1 MRERLNRA
9 VSKTVVPQGTGGS
22 NPPLSV
28 LLAKT
33 VIAIWR
39 NYAKVRRKSGDSI
52 VSTKRAGAASGE
64 GGPEGANPPLS
75 VLLAKTVIAIWRNYA
90 KVRRKSGD
98 SIVSGKRSFP
108 RGRPRRVI
116 CYRVFSILE
125 RCPSGRRCTL
135 GRRVCSR
142 EYRGFES
149 PSLRTADTNCYNNMA
164 VCALKR
170 VESGDSIVSPK
181 RASAALGEG
190 GPKGESPSLR
200 TYS

>member
-1 MRERLNRA
+1 MKKAALGEMRERLNRA

-52 VSTKRAGAASGE
+52 VSTKR
-64 GGPEGANPPLS
+64 
-75 VLLAKTVIAIWRNYA
+75 
-90 KVRRKSGD
+90 
-98 SIVSGKRSFP
+98 SFP

-116 CYRVFSILE
+116 CYRGFSILE

-170 VESGDSIVSPK
+170 VESGDSNRKV
-181 RASAALGEG
+181 
-190 GPKGESPSLR
+190 ESPSLR

>member
-1 MRERLNRA
+1 M
-9 VSKTVVPQGTGGS
+9 
-22 NPPLSV
+22 
-28 LLAKT
+28 
-33 VIAIWR
+33 
-39 NYAKVRRKSGDSI
+39 
-52 VSTKRAGAASGE
+52 
-64 GGPEGANPPLS
+64 
-75 VLLAKTVIAIWRNYA
+75 
-90 KVRRKSGD
+90 
-98 SIVSGKRSFP
+98 SGKRSFP

-149 PSLRTADTNCYNNMA
+149 PSLRTAYENRYSIMA

-200 TYS
+200 TAVTNCYNNMAVCALKRVESGDSNRKVESPSLRTYS

>member
-1 MRERLNRA
+1 MKKAALGEMRERLNRA

-90 KVRRKSGD
+90 KVRQKSGD
-98 SIVSGKRSFP
+98 SIVS
-108 RGRPRRVI
+108 
-116 CYRVFSILE
+116 
-125 RCPSGRRCTL
+125 T
-135 GRRVCSR
+135 
-142 EYRGFES
+142 
-149 PSLRTADTNCYNNMA
+149 
-164 VCALKR
+164 
-170 VESGDSIVSPK
+170 K
-181 RASAALGEG
+181 RAGAASGEG
-190 GPKGESPSLR
+190 GPEELSVIVFFLFWRDVRVVEGARLECVCARESTGGSNPPLSVQQIQTVTTTWR
-200 TYS
+200 FVH

>member
-1 MRERLNRA
+1 MKKAALGEMRERLNRA

-75 VLLAKTVIAIWRNYA
+75 VQQKILCKQCCGLYDNGEWNPGI
-90 KVRRKSGD
+90 
-98 SIVSGKRSFP
+98 RS
-108 RGRPRRVI
+108 
-116 CYRVFSILE
+116 
-125 RCPSGRRCTL
+125 
-135 GRRVCSR
+135 
-142 EYRGFES
+142 
-149 PSLRTADTNCYNNMA
+149 
-164 VCALKR
+164 
-170 VESGDSIVSPK
+170 
-181 RASAALGEG
+181 
-190 GPKGESPSLR
+190 
-200 TYS
+200 

>member
-1 MRERLNRA
+1 MAELRKGKTEIWGFDREHE
-9 VSKTVVPQGTGGS
+9 
-22 NPPLSV
+22 
-28 LLAKT
+28 
-33 VIAIWR
+33 
-39 NYAKVRRKSGDSI
+39 
-52 VSTKRAGAASGE
+52 AS
-64 GGPEGANPPLS
+64 
-75 VLLAKTVIAIWRNYA
+75 W
-90 KVRRKSGD
+90 
-98 SIVSGKRSFP
+98 RSFGRGRP
-108 RGRPRRVI
+108 RRGESPSLRITCENRYSNMAELRKGKTEIWGFDREHEASWRSFGRGRPRRVI

-170 VESGDSIVSPK
+170 VESGDSNRK
-181 RASAALGEG
+181 M
-190 GPKGESPSLR
+190 ESPSLR